1 MKNIFITGA
10 SRGIGLELSKQYL
23 ELGYSVTATCR
34 NPNGATS
41 LRKIKDEYPLKL
53 EILSMDVE
61 SEDSVKS
68 CLSSLYRKNKIID
81 ILYNNAGI
89 IDWRDINDVEADSI
103 EKIYQ
108 VNLTG
113 ALLVTRHAIQCLK
126 RARDPLIINL
136 SSRLGSIELRGETQ
150 LGGAIAYQCSKAA
163 LNMLTKQSAIDL
175 ASQRIRVISQSPGW
189 VKTDMGGDEAKYE
202 TPESVSKMINSLN
215 QLDNNKSGIF
225 IGEDGQIIPW

>member
-103 EKIYQ
+103 
-108 VNLTG
+108 
-113 ALLVTRHAIQCLK
+113 
-126 RARDPLIINL
+126 
-136 SSRLGSIELRGETQ
+136 
-150 LGGAIAYQCSKAA
+150 
-163 LNMLTKQSAIDL
+163 
-175 ASQRIRVISQSPGW
+175 
-189 VKTDMGGDEAKYE
+189 
-202 TPESVSKMINSLN
+202 
-215 QLDNNKSGIF
+215 
-225 IGEDGQIIPW
+225 